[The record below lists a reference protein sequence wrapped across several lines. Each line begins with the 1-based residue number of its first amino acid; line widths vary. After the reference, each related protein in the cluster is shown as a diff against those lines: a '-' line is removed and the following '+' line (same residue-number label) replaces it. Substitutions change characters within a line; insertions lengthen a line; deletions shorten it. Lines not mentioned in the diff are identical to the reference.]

1 MRVMEPETDWDVED
15 VWLRVAVWEEVIE
28 VEGVPVG
35 DTESVRV
42 LLPETDTVRVVV
54 GEAVTLGEVDMVK
67 VRLVVGD
74 SVLLREERG
83 LPLNVGELDALRV

>member
-1 MRVMEPETDWDVED
+1 MRVIEPETDWDAEG

-35 DTESVRV
+35 DTVSVRV

-54 GEAVTLGEVDMVK
+54 GEAVTLREVDMVK
-67 VRLVVGD
+67 SRLVVGD
-74 SVLLREERG
+74 CVLLGEERG
-83 LPLNVGELDALRV
+83 LPLDVEELDAQRV

>member
-1 MRVMEPETDWDVED
+1 MEPETDWDVED
-15 VWLRVAVWEEVIE
+15 VWLRVAVWE
-28 VEGVPVG
+28 EGVPVG

-54 GEAVTLGEVDMVK
+54 GEAVTLREVDMVK